1 MHNSNDWLRTMPIAH
16 RGLFD
21 NVTVAENSKTAIKN
35 AIDANYAVELD
46 VNITNDNKAVV
57 FHDEKLSRMT
67 NEDGYLSSMN
77 FEDIKHTHLLNL
89 PDEILS
95 VEEVL
100 KLVDGRVPIL
110 FNISGNAKI
119 CVAKILYE
127 EIKDYAGEV
136 AVECSNPY
144 TLEWFKINAPRIKR
158 GQRASK
164 FKAEKPEF
172 GKISQLKKLRL
183 NGISEP
189 NFICYKADDARKGYL
204 KPAIKSE
211 LPIVLYDVVDKK
223 TKRKAEDLKA
233 NIIFTEQQPK

>member
-1 MHNSNDWLRTMPIAH
+1 MQNSNDWLRNMPIAH

-21 NVTVAENSKTAIKN
+21 NVTVAENSKTAIIN

-67 NEDGYLSSMN
+67 SIDGYVSGTDFKDL
-77 FEDIKHTHLLNL
+77 KQAHLLNL
-89 PDEILS
+89 KDEILS

-100 KLVDGRVPIL
+100 KLVDGKVPIL

-119 CVAKILYE
+119 CVAKILNE
-127 EIKDYAGEV
+127 AIKDYSGEV

-144 TLEWFKINAPRIKR
+144 TLEWFKINAPRVKR

-172 GKISQLKKLRL
+172 GKIGQLKKLKL
-183 NGISEP
+183 NSISEP
-189 NFICYKADDARKGYL
+189 NFICYKAEDVRKSYL

-211 LPIVLYDVVDKK
+211 LPIVLYDVKDKK
-223 TKRKAEDLKA
+223 TRRKAEDLKA
-233 NIIFTEQQPK
+233 NVIFTKQQS